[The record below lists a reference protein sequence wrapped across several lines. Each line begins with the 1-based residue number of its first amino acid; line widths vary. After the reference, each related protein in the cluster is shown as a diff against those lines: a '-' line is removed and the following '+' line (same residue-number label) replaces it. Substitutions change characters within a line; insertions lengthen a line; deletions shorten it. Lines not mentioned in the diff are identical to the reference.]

1 VSEAAIGA
9 ILSQGSIGKKSA
21 RKFRFSCIND
31 AEKKNSTIEKELLAV
46 YAVRHFRSYLYSKR
60 FILVTDYKPLTWLHK
75 AKDPTSLLARWKIK
89 LAEYDYEIVY
99 KIGKTNERQRIIEE
113 NPIQIYMIQ
122 SSLTKSKNVRK
133 TKKPILETQIH
144 DLSSSPQRGSMIKK
158 SELECKTSNANP

>member
-1 VSEAAIGA
+1 M
-9 ILSQGSIGKKSA
+9 
-21 RKFRFSCIND
+21 
-31 AEKKNSTIEKELLAV
+31 
-46 YAVRHFRSYLYSKR
+46 
-60 FILVTDYKPLTWLHK
+60 TWLHK

-99 KIGKTNERQRIIEE
+99 KIGKTNEHQRIIEE

-144 DLSSSPQRGSMIKK
+144 DLSSSLQRGSMIKK